1 MVPSF
6 LNSNKVKN
14 PQVKGKMKKL
24 NLLWIVIIGLT
35 LVISSCAKKEES
47 DDDDSSSSSCVTS
60 TTASGSITVGSE
72 TMSGVYA
79 SECITDL
86 SSLSFPS
93 DTKGGKFVYVVTGDS
108 TGSRELILYS
118 DTSCST
124 VSGSWKEG
132 FTNITVGAA
141 SGSNY
146 KVDYTKST
154 LKVLANTTAVKSTF
168 EGWLTGAGVTLE
180 IGEEKSLSDSGE
192 ARKNLWYVTSDTF
205 KKGSHSSSDYP
216 SDVGSDELKKTCQ

>member
-1 MVPSF
+1 
-6 LNSNKVKN
+6 
-14 PQVKGKMKKL
+14 MKKL
-24 NLLWIVIIGLT
+24 SLLWIVIIGLT

-72 TMSGVYA
+72 TLSGVYA
-79 SECITDL
+79 TECITDSGKL
-86 SSLSFPS
+86 TGVPS
-93 DTKGGKFVYVVTGDS
+93 DTKGGKEVFVVTGDS
-108 TGSRELILYS
+108 TVTQGFHLYS

-124 VSGSWKEG
+124 LSGYWMNG
-132 FTNITVGAA
+132 FTSVTVGAA

>member
-1 MVPSF
+1 
-6 LNSNKVKN
+6 
-14 PQVKGKMKKL
+14 MKKL
-24 NLLWIVIIGLT
+24 SLLWIVLIGLT
-35 LVISSCAKKEES
+35 LVISSCKKEES
-47 DDDDSSSSSCVTS
+47 DDDDDSSSCVTS

-72 TMSGVYA
+72 TLSGVYA
-79 SECITDL
+79 TECLTDNL
-86 SSLSFPS
+86 TGMPS
-93 DTKGGKFVYVVTGDS
+93 DIKGGKEVFVVTGDS
-108 TGSRELILYS
+108 TVTQGLNLYS

-124 VSGSWKEG
+124 LAGHWMNG
-132 FTNITVGAA
+132 FTSVTVGAA